1 MGLVVHSNYRS
12 GSTGGVLMAVFLLQD
27 YRVCRIDL
35 YTEPE
40 GLGVVTSFF
49 DDTEEAGVFGT
60 TQKTCSIKVHWG
72 M

>member
-1 MGLVVHSNYRS
+1 MI
-12 GSTGGVLMAVFLLQD
+12 MAIFIFQD

-40 GLGVVTSFF
+40 GLGIVTSFF
-49 DDTEEAGVFGT
+49 DDTEETGVFGT

>member
-1 MGLVVHSNYRS
+1 MHSNYRTH
-12 GSTGGVLMAVFLLQD
+12 STDQVIMAIFTFQD

-40 GLGVVTSFF
+40 GLGIVTSFF
-49 DDTEEAGVFGT
+49 DDTEETGVFGT